1 MKHKPVILLL
11 LLTALAF
18 TGLAK
23 DGFEITIKIKG
34 LPKSKLLLG
43 YYYGDKQYIKD
54 SAYTDETGKVV
65 FKSKE
70 PMEGGIYLI
79 ANEAKN
85 LLFDFVLSEPQFS
98 LETDT
103 SDYIG
108 NMVVKNS
115 VENTAFFNYSKFT
128 NKVGKR
134 AYELDQEAKELK
146 SKGDTAKMR
155 LKNEEIR
162 KIEQSV
168 FDYRKKVIAETPQ
181 LLIAKIFKMMI
192 EIDVPEPPKDEKGVV
207 LDSMFQYNY
216 YRAHYFDNFDFTDDR
231 IVRTPIFQPRLQSYI
246 TKVTLQIP
254 DSIIKAADIVIEKAQ
269 KSKEISKWCIYWI
282 TNYYETSQYMGMDAV
297 FVHMVQKYYKDKT
310 MTFWVDDALRY
321 KITDRADVL
330 SYNLL
335 GKKAM
340 NLNLPDTSNIYQ
352 SLYNLKGDYTVV
364 VFWDATCGR
373 CKEEMPRLLELY
385 KEMNK
390 NIDRKKPNK
399 LDVYAVSLTVEPKTW
414 KDYIRE
420 QKLPWTNVHD
430 PNHESNFR
438 RYYDVYSTPVVYLLG
453 KDKKIIAKR
462 LSIEQVKDFLEKGI
476 TE

>member
-1 MKHKPVILLL
+1 MKHKPIILLL
-11 LLTALAF
+11 FLSALAF
-18 TGLAK
+18 TGVAK
-23 DGFEITIKIKG
+23 DGYEITIKIKG

-54 SAYTDETGKVV
+54 SAYTDETGKIV

-70 PMEGGIYLI
+70 PIEGGIYLI
-79 ANEAKN
+79 ANESKN

-128 NKVGKR
+128 NKVGKK
-134 AYELDQEAKELK
+134 AYELDQEVKELK
-146 SKGDTAKMR
+146 AKGDTAKAR
-155 LKNEEIR
+155 IKNEEIS

-192 EIDVPEPPKDEKGVV
+192 EIDVPEPPKNDKGIVI
-207 LDSMFQYNY
+207 DSMFQYNY

-231 IVRTPIFQPRLQSYI
+231 IVRTPIFQPRLQTYI

-282 TNYYETSQYMGMDAV
+282 TNHYETSQYMGMDAV

-310 MTFWVDDALRY
+310 MTYWVDDALRY
-321 KITDRADVL
+321 KITDRADIL

-335 GKKAM
+335 GKKAT
-340 NLNLPDTSNIYQ
+340 NLNLPDTANVYQ

-385 KEMNK
+385 NQMNK
-390 NIDRKKPNK
+390 NIDRKKTNK

-420 QKLPWTNVHD
+420 NKLPWTNVHD

-453 KDKKIIAKR
+453 KEKKIIAKR